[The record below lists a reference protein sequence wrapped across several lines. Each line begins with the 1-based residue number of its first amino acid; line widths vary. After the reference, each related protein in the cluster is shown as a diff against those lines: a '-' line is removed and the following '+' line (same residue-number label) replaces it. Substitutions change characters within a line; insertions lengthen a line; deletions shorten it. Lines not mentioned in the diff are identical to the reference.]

1 MKLNVYRL
9 CIDSLIRQIPLTL
22 AGDCGS
28 IWSRLKTGD
37 QNSGATY
44 NTFLALA
51 MQYVILKAQ
60 KKKKKN
66 ASDPTFFQKDFCCL
80 QHKKIKKVWRGLRSF
95 EERLQS
101 WHHGRIKEIRYNC
114 SADRSAQLFIIAI
127 SSHCHI
133 KRKQPQKI
141 FLQYSCSVSKIN
153 IIKKYLWCKF
163 CKVLY
168 TKLPFFQKLTPYP
181 HFFHLK
187 SFL

>member
-1 MKLNVYRL
+1 MHRFPNQTDSAYIGRWLWLYMK
-9 CIDSLIRQIPLTL
+9 SLENWWPKLRGHLQHF
-22 AGDCGS
+22 
-28 IWSRLKTGD
+28 
-37 QNSGATY
+37 SGACNAICY
-44 NTFLALA
+44 IESA
-51 MQYVILKAQ
+51 

-114 SADRSAQLFIIAI
+114 SADRSAQHFIIAI